1 MKSPRKKLAAGLAP
15 PLAGLA
21 LACLMSVASAVAQQP
36 TDPAKD
42 AFQRVSDK
50 LICQCGCNY
59 GLSHCPHLECPS
71 APVLRAAIREELAAG
86 QSEQEVLKAMVAQ
99 FGPVVLAA
107 PPAEGFNLT
116 AWIMP
121 FVALTLGL
129 WLAIVV
135 VRRWHARRRAA
146 PDPYLLERY
155 RANLE
160 REMKRL
166 EE

>member
-1 MKSPRKKLAAGLAP
+1 MKSPHRKLAAV
-15 PLAGLA
+15 LA
-21 LACLMSVASAVAQQP
+21 LACMLTVSSLTAQQP
-36 TDPAKD
+36 AEPAGKD

-71 APVLRAAIREELAAG
+71 APSLRAAIRQQLAAG
-86 QSEQEVLKAMVAQ
+86 KSEQEVLQAMVAE
-99 FGPVVLAA
+99 FGPAVLGA

-121 FVALTLGL
+121 FVALILGL

-135 VRRWHARRRAA
+135 VRRWHARRQVAA

-155 RANLE
+155 RSNLE
-160 REMKRL
+160 REMKEL

>member
-1 MKSPRKKLAAGLAP
+1 MKSSRRKLAAVV
-15 PLAGLA
+15 A
-21 LACLMSVASAVAQQP
+21 LACLLTASSVAAPQP
-36 TDPAKD
+36 AEQAGKD

-71 APVLRAAIREELAAG
+71 APVLRAAIREKLAAG
-86 QSEQEVLKAMVAQ
+86 QSEEQVLQAMVAQ
-99 FGPVVLAA
+99 FGPAVLAA
-107 PPAEGFNLT
+107 PPTEGFNLT

-121 FVALTLGL
+121 FVALALGL

-135 VRRWHARRRAA
+135 VRRWHARRHAAA

>member
-1 MKSPRKKLAAGLAP
+1 MKWPRRKLAAV
-15 PLAGLA
+15 LA

-71 APVLRAAIREELAAG
+71 APGLRAAIRQQLAAG
-86 QSEQEVLKAMVAQ
+86 KSEEQVLQAMVAD
-99 FGPVVLAA
+99 FGPAVLGA

-116 AWIMP
+116 AWVMP
-121 FVALTLGL
+121 FVALALGL
-129 WLAIVV
+129 LLAIVV
-135 VRRWHARRRAA
+135 VRRWHARRRAAA